1 MLNFVHVLVNAW
13 TSDCDDSS
21 IMTCNTC
28 FDLNVMRRPALIL
41 KEHKPKLVLCSLRQ
55 LGKAIDPK
63 CGNRILL
70 RDVDLSDRVR
80 KLRIDNH
87 GRWHFCQPCM
97 VNVVMDIADQL
108 SRAAFIVTADLSTD
122 EAEIID
128 QISPTKFD
136 LFRRIKAL
144 NEDET
149 AVLAEVLNFALEGL
163 ERGRH
168 RYGPLV
174 LETDNRDFLQ
184 EAREE
189 LRDGGIYLAAA
200 KLKVN
205 RDPSGI

>member
-1 MLNFVHVLVNAW
+1 LLLLFPQFGKRLFPEDVN
-13 TSDCDDSS
+13 
-21 IMTCNTC
+21 
-28 FDLNVMRRPALIL
+28 
-41 KEHKPKLVLCSLRQ
+41 
-55 LGKAIDPK
+55 G
-63 CGNRILL
+63 ILL
-70 RDVDLSDRVR
+70 RNVNLADVVR
-80 KLRIDNH
+80 ELRIDNH
-87 GRWHFCQPCM
+87 RRWHFCQPHM
-97 VNVVMDIADQL
+97 VNVVMNIADQL

-122 EAEIID
+122 EAEMLD

-174 LETDNRDFLQ
+174 LERDNRDFLQ

-189 LRDGGIYLAAA
+189 LRDGGIYIAAA
-200 KLKVN
+200 KLKAN
-205 RDPSGI
+205 RGPSGI